1 MNAPVVSITTAST
14 VKVGLVRQT
23 RKPYRTVRLTQMK
36 WNGTVSHE
44 EMMSIAAR
52 LASENST
59 QATSI
64 HRSRFGH
71 SSVSGRIE
79 PVSHP
84 TDRGDRVWTEL
95 RAEAANVDIDH
106 VRSGVEVVTPDRRE
120 QPFLRHRASCMPHQ
134 LLEEQELS
142 VGERD
147 RPATVIDLAPDQV
160 ERRRA
165 NHQLRLVGSR
175 CGSQARPHP
184 GEQLLERERLRE
196 VVLRAELERSH
207 LRSRVAERREDEDG
221 LGGLALQDLL
231 EHRESVDVRHHQIED
246 EEVIGP

>member
-1 MNAPVVSITTAST
+1 MNTPVVTITTPST
-14 VKVGLVRQT
+14 VNVGLVRQT
-23 RKPYRTVRLTQMK
+23 RKPYRTVKLTQMK

-44 EMMSIAAR
+44 GMRSIAAR
-52 LASENST
+52 LASEKST

-71 SSVSGRIE
+71 SSASGRIE
-79 PVSHP
+79 PISHP
-84 TDRGDRVWTEL
+84 TDRGDRVRTEL
-95 RAEAANVDIDH
+95 RAEAATVDIDY
-106 VRSGVEVVTPDRRE
+106 VRPGVEVVAPDRRE
-120 QPFLRHRASCMPHQ
+120 QPFLRHRATCLPHQ

-142 VGERD
+142 VGERHW
-147 RPATVIDLAPDQV
+147 PATVIDLAPDQV

-175 CGSQARPHP
+175 RGAQARAHP

-207 LRSRVAERREDEDG
+207 LRCRVAERREDQDG

-231 EHRESVDVRHHQIED
+231 EDGEPVDVGHHEIQD
-246 EEVIGP
+246 EQVIGP